1 MKKMM
6 IFVIPAILF
15 ALIFTYRDVMFINR
29 NAQPVDDGYWSDK
42 ETYGLNVDE
51 VVDENIE
58 VENTETDEITEDD
71 ELTETENME
80 DETFTEENF
89 AEENSGNVTDDVLS
103 EDTNNREPSNSSV
116 ISNSNKKTNGISKK
130 NTVSNT
136 KSPSNTKKTSANGA
150 ENVSNTFIAN
160 ELYIPSKKY
169 KENTCI
175 SVKKLADVTTEDFRY
190 NGIIFNKIDDSNA
203 SLNFM
208 SVENRKDYGI
218 RMNIHLIFYD
228 KYKNQIGEYQKEKN
242 TKKVSKINTNDL
254 IDQSYMGAKE
264 VIGGSCN
271 TISDF
276 LEDGHKVSEVKYY
289 KVVELEN
296 IEKETSS
303 SKKKKNSTKETK
315 SEESE
320 QAETD
325 TTEVSAQSSKTE

>member
-6 IFVIPAILF
+6 IFVIPAVLF
-15 ALIFTYRDVMFINR
+15 ALIFTYRDVMFVNR
-29 NAQPVDDGYWSDK
+29 NAQPVDDGYWSDE

-51 VVDENIE
+51 VVDEN
-58 VENTETDEITEDD
+58 VEAENIETDEITEDD

-80 DETFTEENF
+80 DETFTEENP
-89 AEENSGNVTDDVLS
+89 GKVTNDVLS
-103 EDTNNREPSNSSV
+103 EDINSKEPSNSSAKL
-116 ISNSNKKTNGISKK
+116 NSNEKTNGISKK

-136 KSPSNTKKTSANGA
+136 KSSSNTKKTSVNET

-190 NGIIFNKIDDSNA
+190 NGIIFKKIDDSNA

-208 SVENRKDYGI
+208 SVENRKDYGV

-228 KYKNQIGEYQKEKN
+228 KNKNQIGEYQKEKN
-242 TKKVSKINTNDL
+242 TKKVSKISTDDL
-254 IDQSYMGAKE
+254 IDQSYIGAKE

-303 SKKKKNSTKETK
+303 DKKKKNSTKETK

-320 QAETD
+320 QTKTD
-325 TTEVSAQSSKTE
+325 TVEPSAQPTLTE